1 MFLQETFKMFTRPYA
16 KIVLLVLFI
25 LMTIFSLSFAFEGKQ
40 YYDSFITTFGKGVE
54 FEGKLI
60 NGNMFAYQLFHSLW
74 LFVPLLVV
82 VVTGGMI
89 SEERSEGTL
98 RMVLSRKVSKSGFFT
113 ARFIAAKI
121 YVLIIVLFMAV
132 LSIGVG
138 LLIFG
143 SGELLTYENG
153 KFAILTAN
161 HALIRFV
168 IAYGFYFLVLL
179 TVASLSLLFSVL
191 YNNSIKAIIVTV
203 SVILIL
209 YFISSLEIPFF
220 DDVKPFL
227 FTSYFSTW
235 SQFFGGAINWMGIAF
250 DAIVLVVHIL
260 LFYVLALVFFNKK
273 EILD

>member
-16 KIVLLVLFI
+16 KIALLVLFI
-25 LMTIFSLSFAFEGKQ
+25 LMLLFSLSFAFEGKQ
-40 YYDSFITTFGKGVE
+40 YYDSLMTTFGKGVE

-74 LFVPLLVV
+74 LFVPFLVV
-82 VVTGGMI
+82 LVTGGMI
-89 SEERSEGTL
+89 SDERSEGTL
-98 RMVLSRKVSKSGFFT
+98 RMVLSRKISKSGFFT

-121 YVLIIVLFMAV
+121 FVLILVLVMAI

-143 SGELLTYENG
+143 SGELLAFENG
-153 KFAILTAN
+153 KFTILSAN
-161 HALIRFV
+161 HALIRFA
-168 IAYGFYFLVLL
+168 IAYGLYFLALL
-179 TVASLSLLFSVL
+179 TVSSLSLFFSVL
-191 YNNSIKAIIVTV
+191 YNNSTKAILVTS

-209 YFISSLEIPFF
+209 YFISSLEIPLF

-227 FTSYFSTW
+227 FTSYFSKW
-235 SQFFGGAINWMGIAF
+235 SQFFSATINWMEIVF
-250 DAIVLVVHIL
+250 DAIILMVHIL
-260 LFYVLALVFFNKK
+260 LFYFLALIFFNKK

>member
-1 MFLQETFKMFTRPYA
+1 MLSQEIFKMFTRPYA
-16 KIVLLVLFI
+16 KIAFLVLFI
-25 LMTIFSLSFAFEGKQ
+25 LMIIFSLSFAFEGKQ
-40 YYDSFITTFGKGVE
+40 YYDSFMATFGKGVE

-60 NGNMFAYQLFHSLW
+60 NGNMFAYQLFYSMW

-89 SEERSEGTL
+89 SEETSEGTL
-98 RMVLSRKVSKSGFFT
+98 RMVLSRKVSKSGFFS
-113 ARFIAAKI
+113 ARFFAAT
-121 YVLIIVLFMAV
+121 VFALLIVLFMAI

-138 LLIFG
+138 ILIFG

-153 KFAILTAN
+153 KFTILTAN
-161 HALIRFV
+161 HALIRFA
-168 IAYGFYFLVLL
+168 ISYGFYFLVLL
-179 TVASLSLLFSVL
+179 TVSALSLLFSVL
-191 YNNSIKAIIVTV
+191 YNNSIKAIFVTV

-227 FTSYFSTW
+227 FTSYFSRW
-235 SQFFGGAINWMGIAF
+235 SHFFGDAINWMKIIF

-260 LFYVLALVFFNKK
+260 LFYVLALLFFNKK